1 MSDLMSQF
9 FGPLDKG
16 ACKYF
21 LIISGIFLFI
31 LILVLFGE
39 FFFIIRHSNMVNF
52 KLISNGV
59 LILSNIFLAYFSNRL
74 LYTMCTRSLA

>member
-31 LILVLFGE
+31 LILSFG
-39 FFFIIRHSNMVNF
+39 FVGFNAVNPSKKQIRE
-52 KLISNGV
+52 
-59 LILSNIFLAYFSNRL
+59 
-74 LYTMCTRSLA
+74 